1 MADTALAP
9 KTGRHPLTGAG
20 KGNVLSQSLW
30 AGIDILLGV
39 GAAQGAGAVSSKRMI
54 KTTGAVSS
62 VLQNSIDGISQL
74 PQRISRNGGP

>member
-39 GAAQGAGAVSSKRMI
+39 GAAQGAGAV
-54 KTTGAVSS
+54 
-62 VLQNSIDGISQL
+62 
-74 PQRISRNGGP
+74 